1 MGPHFGL
8 FAFGH
13 VAKKCKIRVNDPQ
26 KIGAPQN
33 KGQALLKY
41 KF

>member
-1 MGPHFGL
+1 MKFNVIKL
-8 FAFGH
+8 Q
-13 VAKKCKIRVNDPQ
+13 VNDPQ
-26 KIGAPQN
+26 NIGAPQN